1 MENETYEI
9 NKEENEFKYVKNLCI
24 DMDNGKI
31 TIKSLYFILINSK
44 VIYMVEKF
52 QNFYLILPAIE
63 IVIIV
68 NIFKQNQIVYLG
80 KIKYLILKIIHIL

>member
-31 TIKSLYFILINSK
+31 TIKSLYFILIF
-44 VIYMVEKF
+44 VYI
-52 QNFYLILPAIE
+52 NFFL
-63 IVIIV
+63 
-68 NIFKQNQIVYLG
+68 
-80 KIKYLILKIIHIL
+80 